1 MIASFHAYL
10 EHSGMLP
17 EGSKLVVA
25 CSGGIDSVVLTHLLH
40 ELGYEM
46 VLAHMNYH
54 LRGAESDADARFVEA
69 LAQTLQVPFFVESAD
84 AKAAADQ
91 GGDGLQAAARRL
103 RYAFFER
110 IRTTV
115 GAAYVVTA
123 HQRDDLVETYFGHL
137 LRGSHWKGFTAIPR
151 VNGNVVRPLLH
162 VSRSEI
168 EDFALASNIAFRHDA
183 SNDSLH
189 YTRNRIRHELIPLLE
204 DIRPGFTRNTLRQID
219 QFVEI
224 GQVID
229 GLVAELAEQMLDLR
243 EEGLRIDIEGLGEH
257 PLLRLLLQEI
267 LNDYGFR
274 ARRVD
279 EVIDLMYSDPG
290 HGIYSSTHRIL
301 RERDHLL
308 ITPLPEKHSEV
319 VEIYRGD
326 DEVHSLMH
334 LIVDELPRSAV
345 AITSDANVALLD
357 ADCLTFPLVLRR
369 WQAGDRIRPIGLEGS
384 MKVSDLLVQA
394 KMSTLEKERVC
405 VLLSGEEIAWV
416 PGLRI
421 GESAKIRSSTQVVM
435 RFRRVVE

>member
-1 MIASFHAYL
+1 
-10 EHSGMLP
+10 MLH
-17 EGSKLVVA
+17 EESKMVVA
-25 CSGGIDSVVLTHLLH
+25 CSGGKDSVLLTHLLH

-91 GGDGLQAAARRL
+91 GGEGLQAAARRL

-151 VNGNVVRPLLH
+151 VNGHVVRPLLH
-162 VSRSEI
+162 VSRQEI

-345 AITSDANVALLD
+345 TITSDANVALLD
-357 ADCLTFPLVLRR
+357 ADSLTFPLVLRR

-405 VLLSGEEIAWV
+405 VLLSGEEIVWV

-421 GESAKIRSSTQVVM
+421 GESAKIGSSTQVVM

>member
-1 MIASFHAYL
+1 MIESFESYL
-10 EHSGMLP
+10 EHSGLLP

-25 CSGGIDSVVLTHLLH
+25 CSGGVDSVVLTHVLH
-40 ELGYEM
+40 DLGYEL

-54 LRGAESDADARFVEA
+54 LRGADSDEDARFVEA
-69 LAQTLQVPFFVESAD
+69 LAKTLKVACFVESGNAKATAD
-84 AKAAADQ
+84 AS
-91 GGDGLQAAARRL
+91 GEGLQAAARRL

-110 IRTTV
+110 IRTDV
-115 GAAYVVTA
+115 GADFVVTA
-123 HQRDDLVETYFGHL
+123 HQRDDLIETYFGHL

-151 VNGNVVRPLLH
+151 VNGEVVRPLLH
-162 VSRSEI
+162 VSRQEI
-168 EDFALASNIAFRHDA
+168 ETYAAQSNIAFRHDA

-219 QFVEI
+219 QFIEI
-224 GQVID
+224 GQVVD
-229 GLVAELAEQMLDLR
+229 GLVAELADQMLDLR

-267 LNDYGFR
+267 LNDYGFP

-279 EVIDLMYSDPG
+279 EVIDLMYADSG
-290 HGIYSSTHRIL
+290 RGIYSSTHRIL

-308 ITPLPEKHSEV
+308 ITPIPEQRDEQ

-345 AITSDANVALLD
+345 EISSDPNEAILD
-357 ADCLTFPLVLRR
+357 AELLTFPLVLRR
-369 WQAGDRIRPIGLEGS
+369 WQAGDRIRPIGLQGS
-384 MKVSDLLVQA
+384 MKVSDLLTQA
-394 KMSTLEKERVC
+394 KLSTIEKERVC
-405 VLLSGEEIAWV
+405 VLLSGDELVWV
-416 PGLRI
+416 PGFRI
-421 GESAKIRSSTQVVM
+421 GEAAKIGSSTQVVI

>member
-1 MIASFHAYL
+1 
-10 EHSGMLP
+10 
-17 EGSKLVVA
+17 
-25 CSGGIDSVVLTHLLH
+25 
-40 ELGYEM
+40 
-46 VLAHMNYH
+46 
-54 LRGAESDADARFVEA
+54 
-69 LAQTLQVPFFVESAD
+69 
-84 AKAAADQ
+84 
-91 GGDGLQAAARRL
+91 
-103 RYAFFER
+103 
-110 IRTTV
+110 
-115 GAAYVVTA
+115 
-123 HQRDDLVETYFGHL
+123 
-137 LRGSHWKGFTAIPR
+137 
-151 VNGNVVRPLLH
+151 LH
-162 VSRSEI
+162 VSRQEI

-243 EEGLRIDIEGLGEH
+243 EEGLRIDIEGWGEH

-345 AITSDANVALLD
+345 TITSDANVALLD
-357 ADCLTFPLVLRR
+357 ADSLTFPLVLRR

-405 VLLSGEEIAWV
+405 VLLSGEEIVWV

-421 GESAKIRSSTQVVM
+421 GESAKIGSSTQVVM

>member
-1 MIASFHAYL
+1 MIETFESYL
-10 EHSGMLP
+10 EHSGLLP

-25 CSGGIDSVVLTHLLH
+25 CSGGVDSVVLTHVLH
-40 ELGYEM
+40 TLGYEL

-54 LRGAESDADARFVEA
+54 LRGADSDEDARFVEA
-69 LAQTLQVPFFVESAD
+69 LAKTLEVAFYVESGN

-91 GGDGLQAAARRL
+91 GGEGLQAAARRL

-110 IRTTV
+110 IRTEV
-115 GAAYVVTA
+115 GADFVVTA
-123 HQRDDLVETYFGHL
+123 HQRDDLIETYFGHL

-151 VNGNVVRPLLH
+151 VNGAVVRPFLH
-162 VSRSEI
+162 ISRQEI
-168 EDFALASNIAFRHDA
+168 EAYAAQSMIAFRHDA

-189 YTRNRIRHELIPLLE
+189 YTRNRIRHELIPLME

-229 GLVAELAEQMLDLR
+229 GLVAELADQMLDLR

-267 LNDYGFR
+267 LNDYGFP

-279 EVIDLMYSDPG
+279 EVIDLMYADSG
-290 HGIYSSTHRIL
+290 RGIYSATHRIL
-301 RERDHLL
+301 RERDYLL
-308 ITPLPEKHSEV
+308 ITPMPEQRDER

-334 LIVDELPRSAV
+334 LIVDELPRATFEINDDPDTAS
-345 AITSDANVALLD
+345 LD
-357 ADCLTFPLVLRR
+357 ADRLTFPLVLRQ
-369 WQAGDRIRPIGLEGS
+369 WKAGDRIRPIGLQGS
-384 MKVSDLLVQA
+384 MKVSDLLIQA
-394 KMSTLEKERVC
+394 KLSTVEKENVC
-405 VLLSGEEIAWV
+405 VLLSGDEIVWV
-416 PGLRI
+416 PGFRI
-421 GESAKIRSSTQVVM
+421 GEAAKVGDTTQVVL
-435 RFRRVVE
+435 RLRRVVD

>member
-1 MIASFHAYL
+1 MIEAFEAYL
-10 EHSGMLP
+10 EHSGLLP

-25 CSGGIDSVVLTHLLH
+25 CSGGVDSVVLTHLLH
-40 ELGYEM
+40 DLGYEL

-54 LRGAESDADARFVEA
+54 LRGADSDEDARFVEA
-69 LAQTLQVPFFVESAD
+69 LAKTLKVVCFVESGNAKATAD
-84 AKAAADQ
+84 AS
-91 GGDGLQAAARRL
+91 GEGLQAAARRL

-110 IRTTV
+110 IRTDV
-115 GAAYVVTA
+115 GADFVVTA
-123 HQRDDLVETYFGHL
+123 HQRDDLIETYFGHL

-151 VNGNVVRPLLH
+151 VNGQVVRPLLH
-162 VSRSEI
+162 VSRQEI
-168 EDFALASNIAFRHDA
+168 EGFALASNIAFRHDA

-229 GLVAELAEQMLDLR
+229 GLVAELAAQMIDLR

-267 LNDYGFR
+267 LNDYGFP

-345 AITSDANVALLD
+345 AITSDANEALLD
-357 ADCLTFPLVLRR
+357 ADRLTFPLVLRR
-369 WQAGDRIRPIGLEGS
+369 WQAGDRIRPIGLQGS

-405 VLLSGEEIAWV
+405 VLLSGEEIVWV

-421 GESAKIRSSTQVVM
+421 GESAKIGSSTQVVM

>member
-69 LAQTLQVPFFVESAD
+69 LAQTLQAPFFVESGD

-151 VNGNVVRPLLH
+151 VNGHVVRPLLH
-162 VSRSEI
+162 VSRQEI

-267 LNDYGFR
+267 LNDYGFP

-326 DEVHSLMH
+326 DEVHSLLH

-345 AITSDANVALLD
+345 VISSDANVALLD
-357 ADCLTFPLVLRR
+357 VDRLTFPLVLRR

-405 VLLSGEEIAWV
+405 VLLSGEEIIWV

-421 GESAKIRSSTQVVM
+421 GESAKIGSSTQVVM

>member
-25 CSGGIDSVVLTHLLH
+25 CSGGIDSVALTHLLH
-40 ELGYEM
+40 ELGYEI

-54 LRGAESDADARFVEA
+54 LRGADSDEDARFVEA
-69 LAQTLQVPFFVESAD
+69 LAKTLKVACFVESGNAKATAD
-84 AKAAADQ
+84 AS
-91 GGDGLQAAARRL
+91 GEGLQAAARRL

-110 IRTTV
+110 IRTNV
-115 GAAYVVTA
+115 GADFVVTA
-123 HQRDDLVETYFGHL
+123 HQRDDLIETYFGHL

-151 VNGNVVRPLLH
+151 VNGHVVRPLLH
-162 VSRSEI
+162 VSRQEI

-219 QFVEI
+219 QFLEI

-229 GLVAELAEQMLDLR
+229 GLIAELAAQMIDLR
-243 EEGLRIDIEGLGEH
+243 EEGLRIGIEGLSEH

-267 LNDYGFR
+267 LNDYGFT

-279 EVIDLMYSDPG
+279 EVIDLMYSAPG

-308 ITPLPEKHSEV
+308 ITPLPEKHSEA

-345 AITSDANVALLD
+345 AITSDANEALLD
-357 ADCLTFPLVLRR
+357 ADRLTFPLVLRR
-369 WQAGDRIRPIGLEGS
+369 WQAGDRIRPIGLQGS

-405 VLLSGEEIAWV
+405 VLLSGEEIVWV

-421 GESAKIRSSTQVVM
+421 GEWAKIGLSTQVVM

>member
-1 MIASFHAYL
+1 M
-10 EHSGMLP
+10 
-17 EGSKLVVA
+17 VVA
-25 CSGGIDSVVLTHLLH
+25 CSGGKDSVLLTHLLH

-91 GGDGLQAAARRL
+91 GGEGLQAAARRL

-151 VNGNVVRPLLH
+151 VNGHVVRPLLH
-162 VSRSEI
+162 VSRQEI

-345 AITSDANVALLD
+345 TITSDANVALLD
-357 ADCLTFPLVLRR
+357 ADSLTFPLVLRR

-405 VLLSGEEIAWV
+405 VLLSGEEIVWV

-421 GESAKIRSSTQVVM
+421 GESAKIGSSTQVVM